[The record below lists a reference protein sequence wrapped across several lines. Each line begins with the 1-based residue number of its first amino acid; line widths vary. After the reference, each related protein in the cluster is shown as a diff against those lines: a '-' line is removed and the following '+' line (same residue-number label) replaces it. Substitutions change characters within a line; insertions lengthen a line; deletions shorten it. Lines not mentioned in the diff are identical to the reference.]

1 MEALKRRWLALHE
14 AQTYE
19 AILNRMLDRI
29 PDTIDKREGSI
40 IYDACA
46 PAAAEMAQ
54 MYMDMEL
61 QLRLGFGTTSS
72 GEYLDLR
79 AADFGLTRRPADAAQ
94 RKGSFYSSSNEPLE
108 VPIGSRYSGGGYSYM
123 VSAKLGSG
131 QYVLVCDMA
140 GRGGNVYF
148 GELLPLEFIPGL
160 ARAELGELLVPGEDR
175 ESDES
180 LRTRYLHRVRN
191 PSSGGNAAD
200 YRDWAMSVSGV
211 GDAKVK
217 PLWDGPGT
225 VKVIIV
231 DSNKAPASAVLVAET
246 AEYIESVRPVGAT
259 VTVVSATAAPVVAAA
274 RIVLGA
280 GYTLQGV
287 TDAFTAAL
295 EAHFRS
301 IAFSASYV
309 SIAAIGVL
317 LLSIPG
323 VQDYSGLTLNG
334 GTGNVPLS
342 DHDIPALANVELEV

>member
-1 MEALKRRWLALHE
+1 MVLHE
-14 AQTYE
+14 AQTFE
-19 AILNRMLDRI
+19 AILGRMLDRI

-46 PAAAEMAQ
+46 PAAAELAQ
-54 MYMDMEL
+54 IYMDMEL

-79 AADFGLTRRPADAAQ
+79 AADFGLTRRPAVAAQ
-94 RKGSFYSSSNEPLE
+94 RKGSFYNSGNEPFD
-108 VPIGSRYSGGGYSYM
+108 VPIGSRFSGGGYSYT
-123 VSAKLGSG
+123 VSAKLASG
-131 QYVLVCDMA
+131 QFTLVCDVD

-148 GELLPLEFIPGL
+148 GELLPLEYIPGL
-160 ARAELGELLVPGEDR
+160 ARAVLGELLIPGEDR

-211 GDAKVK
+211 GDAKVNS
-217 PLWDGPGT
+217 LWDGPGT

-231 DSNKAPASAVLVAET
+231 DSNKASASPALVAET
-246 AEYIESVRPVGAT
+246 MEYIETLRPIGAS
-259 VTVVSATAAPVVAAA
+259 VTVVSATTAPVVVSA
-274 RIVLGA
+274 RIILGA
-280 GYTLQGV
+280 GYSLQAV
-287 TDAFTAAL
+287 TDDFTGAL

-301 IAFSASYV
+301 IAFAASYV

-317 LLSIPG
+317 LLSVPG